1 MAVFIGIDTVF
12 GVVVVVV
19 ETGIGFSFGVL
30 FSSSTTASVF
40 EIVVVVVSGKL
51 LAANVFCKFCFC
63 ILNSSAAFSTFS
75 SDDIVDE
82 MVVKGCRVKGDS
94 ISRTIPAPNEYF
106 LVGKSAIS
114 NPLLAA

>member
-1 MAVFIGIDTVF
+1 MAVFIGIDTLF

-19 ETGIGFSFGVL
+19 EIGIGFSFGVL
-30 FSSSTTASVF
+30 FSSSTNVFVF
-40 EIVVVVVSGKL
+40 ETIVVASGKL

-75 SDDIVDE
+75 CDDIVEE

-114 NPLLAA
+114 NPFLAA